1 LRIADSS
8 VTEILDHNGNTGPK
22 VRRIRAAC
30 NEKEPPHQN
39 SWVNFGDEPKKKECG
54 MFTERFE
61 PPEERFLNCE
71 KTTEAKRLRAELENT
86 PGKAPQFLNR
96 HEKREE
102 QELNEKAHRRK

>member
-1 LRIADSS
+1 M
-8 VTEILDHNGNTGPK
+8 
-22 VRRIRAAC
+22 
-30 NEKEPPHQN
+30 
-39 SWVNFGDEPKKKECG
+39 KKKECG

-61 PPEERFLNCE
+61 PPEVRFLNCE
-71 KTTEAKRLRAELENT
+71 KTREAKRLRPELENT